1 VHRQH
6 QAKERRNQH
15 PESSLWESEVGSDWL
30 RQMVI
35 ATLFHFGLG
44 AGCGGDSLSQFFKMI
59 RIDTHIGVSPSV
71 LRKLLNKMEL
81 LLPQFQKEC
90 ESQLD
95 DKSRKIVAG
104 LDETFFSGFMILV
117 LMDLRSGYL
126 LLEEVSEDRCFDT
139 WYAKT
144 TPRLK
149 ALGIDVNHAISD
161 RAKALI
167 KMAFDG
173 FECESGADLFHAQ
186 QDVSRWLGSTIS
198 RRVTKAEKNLESA
211 KKAEENAPIST
222 TGLEIIGLKMDNIKA
237 EKTFNNAKKSSADYH
252 ENLQGVSEDLHPFSL
267 EDNGIHNA
275 SQIEIKLEKRAQAF
289 ENIAKEQEINDNKD
303 TMKKFRKQFQ
313 PLSVSVSFWWSWIL
327 ESLQELVVD
336 DDKMQQWLTA
346 TLLPVSY
353 WHQQMCKTKNRK
365 LKEKYRLAWERSV
378 QEFKAHPL
386 SKALSDS
393 EIQRWLTWA
402 ETMARQFQR
411 SSSAVEGRNGC
422 LSQMYHNGRGLSKQ
436 RLGALTVIHNYWLKR
451 ADDTTAA
458 TRLFDR
464 EFPDLFSWLL
474 DEMNALPLP
483 RKSRGRSIAKSLIL
497 ESVPS

>member
-1 VHRQH
+1 
-6 QAKERRNQH
+6 
-15 PESSLWESEVGSDWL
+15 
-30 RQMVI
+30 MVI

-44 AGCGGDSLSQFFKMI
+44 AGCGGDRLSQFFKMI

-71 LRKLLNKMEL
+71 LRKLLNNMEL

-90 ESQLD
+90 EAQLD
-95 DKSRKIVAG
+95 GKSRKIVAG

-126 LLEEVSEDRCFDT
+126 LLEEISNDRCLDT

-144 TPRLK
+144 SPRLK
-149 ALGIDVNHAISD
+149 ELGIDVNHAISD

-173 FECESGADLFHAQ
+173 FECESGTDLFHAQ

-198 RRVTKAEKNLESA
+198 RRVTTAEKNLEAA
-211 KKAEENAPIST
+211 KKAEENVPISAI
-222 TGLEIIGLKMDNIKA
+222 GLEIIGLKMNKIAADKSLD
-237 EKTFNNAKKSSADYH
+237 NAKKSSADYH
-252 ENLQGVSEDLHPFSL
+252 DNLQGISEDMHPFSL
-267 EDNGIHNA
+267 EDNGINDA
-275 SQIEIKLEKRAQAF
+275 SQIEIKLEERAQAF
-289 ENIAKEQEINDNKD
+289 EKIAKEQEISDNKEV
-303 TMKKFRKQFQ
+303 MKKFRKQFQ
-313 PLSVSVSFWWSWIL
+313 PLAVSVSFWWLWVM
-327 ESLQELVVD
+327 ETLQELVVD
-336 DDKMQQWLTA
+336 DEKMQQWLMT

-353 WHQQMCKTKNRK
+353 WHQQMLKTKNRK
-365 LKEKYRLAWERSV
+365 LKEKYRRAWECAV
-378 QEFKAHPL
+378 KTFKAHPL
-386 SKALSDS
+386 SKELSDS

-402 ETMARQFQR
+402 ESMARQFQR

-451 ADDTTAA
+451 ADNTTAA

-474 DEMNALPLP
+474 DEMDELPLP
-483 RKSRGRSIAKSLIL
+483 RKSRERSIAKSLIL
-497 ESVPS
+497 EVVPS

>member
-1 VHRQH
+1 
-6 QAKERRNQH
+6 
-15 PESSLWESEVGSDWL
+15 
-30 RQMVI
+30 MVI
-35 ATLFHFGLG
+35 ATLFNFGLG
-44 AGCGGDSLSQFFKMI
+44 AGCGGDRLSQFFTMI

-90 ESQLD
+90 EAQLD

-117 LMDLRSGYL
+117 MMDLRSGYL
-126 LLEEVSEDRCFDT
+126 LLEEISDDRCFDT

-149 ALGIDVNHAISD
+149 ELGIDVNHAISD

-198 RRVTKAEKNLESA
+198 RRVTTAEKNLEAA
-211 KKAEENAPIST
+211 KKAEENAPISAI
-222 TGLEIIGLKMDNIKA
+222 GLEIIGLKMDKIA
-237 EKTFNNAKKSSADYH
+237 ADKTFDNAKKSSADYH
-252 ENLQGVSEDLHPFSL
+252 ENLQGVSEDMHPFSL
-267 EDNGIHNA
+267 EDNHIHDA
-275 SQIEIKLEKRAQAF
+275 SQIDIKLEKRAQAF
-289 ENIAKEQEINDNKD
+289 ENIAKEQGINDHKEV
-303 TMKKFRKQFQ
+303 MKKFRKQFQ
-313 PLSVSVSFWWSWIL
+313 PLSVSVSFWWLWVL
-327 ESLQELVVD
+327 ESLQELEIVD
-336 DDKMQQWLTA
+336 NEKMQQWLTT

-365 LKEKYRLAWERSV
+365 LKEKYRRAWERSV
-378 QEFKAHPL
+378 QAFKAHPL
-386 SKALSDS
+386 SKELSDS
-393 EIQRWLTWA
+393 EIQRWLAWA
-402 ETMARQFQR
+402 ENMARQFQR

-451 ADDTTAA
+451 ADNTTAA

-474 DEMNALPLP
+474 DEMGELPLP
-483 RKSRGRSIAKSLIL
+483 RKSRERSIAKSLIL
-497 ESVPS
+497 EGVPS